1 MISLHKKFTQN
12 VQNELMKKI
21 IDCLM
26 V

>member
-1 MISLHKKFTQN
+1 MISLHKKITQN